1 MHFLEKRLGYQES
14 CTFRKDGI
22 DPAIG
27 THRRVIRFIFP
38 NNLLGVKNSHAI
50 KATADLS
57 FLQLPPIVR
66 AKFMSMDEIDVFH
79 IPSICVGLIGLMVEM
94 RITSL
99 YLAAKATLPA
109 DADAALRAG

>member
-1 MHFLEKRLGYQES
+1 MHFLEKRLGYRES
-14 CTFRKDGI
+14 CIFRKDGI

-27 THRRVIRFIFP
+27 AHCRLIQVVFP
-38 NNLLGVKNSHAI
+38 NDLFRIENPQTI
-50 KATADLS
+50 EATADLS